1 MGDFLNGKK
10 NGKGKFFFP
19 EGNSYEGDF
28 INNEIKGEGVYKWKD
43 GRIYIG
49 EWTNNKMNGY
59 GIFVWPDKKKYYG
72 HYTNNNKNDF
82 GMFIW
87 ADGKVFE
94 GFWKNGKQH
103 GLGFIKTNENLL
115 YGEWYEGKKIKVV
128 EDELDQATV
137 DQTIQ
142 EKKNEEEYQNFLSK
156 IEKYESDIGINKR

>member
-1 MGDFLNGKK
+1 
-10 NGKGKFFFP
+10 
-19 EGNSYEGDF
+19 
-28 INNEIKGEGVYKWKD
+28 
-43 GRIYIG
+43 
-49 EWTNNKMNGY
+49 MNGY

-115 YGEWYEGKKIKVV
+115 YGEWY
-128 EDELDQATV
+128 LCW
-137 DQTIQ
+137 
-142 EKKNEEEYQNFLSK
+142 
-156 IEKYESDIGINKR
+156 RRW